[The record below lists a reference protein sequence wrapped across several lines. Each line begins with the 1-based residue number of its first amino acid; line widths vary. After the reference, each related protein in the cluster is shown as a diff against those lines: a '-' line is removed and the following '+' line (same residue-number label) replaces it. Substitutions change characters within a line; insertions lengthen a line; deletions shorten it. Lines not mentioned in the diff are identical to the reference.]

1 MSQDNDPQN
10 LALLR
15 EGEYF
20 DGETISACPV
30 CHMGILIVQVAG
42 VTMLSPAT
50 GWVHLG
56 RRLEWDEGSRF
67 SAFCRDAHQLI
78 RSSKEVANL
87 SPDTPALRAY
97 FS

>member
-1 MSQDNDPQN
+1 MSQDNEPQN

-30 CHMGILIVQVAG
+30 CHRSALIVRVAG
-42 VTMLSPAT
+42 EALTSPAT

-56 RRLEWDEGSRF
+56 RRLGWDAGGRF
-67 SAFCRDAHQLI
+67 STFCRDAHRASTEASLVVDQ
-78 RSSKEVANL
+78 R
-87 SPDTPALRAY
+87 PDTPALRAY
-97 FS
+97 FT

>member
-30 CHMGILIVQVAG
+30 CHRGILIVVAG
-42 VTMLSPAT
+42 ETKLSPAT

-56 RRLEWDEGSRF
+56 RRLEWDAGGRF
-67 SAFCRDAHQLI
+67 STFCRDAHQL
-78 RSSKEVANL
+78 SKEVANL
-87 SPDTPALRAY
+87 APDTPALRAY